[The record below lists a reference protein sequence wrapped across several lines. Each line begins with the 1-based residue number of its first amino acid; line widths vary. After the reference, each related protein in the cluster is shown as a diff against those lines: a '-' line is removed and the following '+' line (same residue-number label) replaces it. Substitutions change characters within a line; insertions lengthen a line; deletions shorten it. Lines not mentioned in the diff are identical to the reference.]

1 MRITNLLVQ
10 ANYCICKL
18 FFATKNAILLIV
30 HAIVAFFR
38 MNVSLYIFENCRLRY
53 FHSNMLKALNFGN
66 SVSQLAL
73 HSLNS
78 SNDSLIIEYN
88 YLCRVFKQENAS
100 LCVDLRANFEQQKL
114 VNQKHHGSRY
124 KPRSRFIIAE

>member
-1 MRITNLLVQ
+1 MTNLVQ
-10 ANYCICKL
+10 ANYYICKQFL
-18 FFATKNAILLIV
+18 FATMNAIFLILS
-30 HAIVAFFR
+30 AIVAFFQ
-38 MNVSLYIFENCRLRY
+38 MNVSLYIFENCRLQY

-73 HSLNS
+73 HSLSS